1 MALTLRERNRQRVR
15 RDIQDAAWTLFVE
28 RGFAAV
34 TTDEIAAAAGVST
47 STYFRYVAAKED
59 LLLQPLLVS
68 SGEIVATYAARP
80 DAEPVAPALSAA
92 IRERSAEVP
101 DAELGRWRAAMRTA
115 PELSPRVVLIA
126 DADRAELV
134 AIAAGRMGVPDGDVR
149 AGVAVE
155 VVLAAAE
162 YAYRWWLATDDDES
176 LLALITAALDE
187 VLFGSWR

>member
-1 MALTLRERNRQRVR
+1 MALTLRERNRLRVR
-15 RDIQDAAWTLFVE
+15 RDIQEAAWTLFAE

-68 SGEIVATYAARP
+68 SAEIVATYAARA
-80 DAEPVAPALSAA
+80 DDEPVATSLAAA

-126 DADRAELV
+126 DADRATLV
-134 AIAAGRMGVPDGDVR
+134 AIAAGRRGVPDGDVR

-162 YAYRWWLATDDDES
+162 YAYRRWLAVEDQS
-176 LLALITAALDE
+176 LLELIDVALDE
-187 VLFGSWR
+187 VVSGAWR

>member
-1 MALTLRERNRQRVR
+1 MALTLRERNRLRVR
-15 RDIQDAAWTLFVE
+15 RDIQDAAWTLFAE

-68 SGEIVATYAARP
+68 SAEIVATYAARP
-80 DAEPVAPALSAA
+80 DDEPVAPALSAA

-101 DAELGRWRAAMRTA
+101 DAELRHWRAAMRTA
-115 PELSPRVVLIA
+115 PELSPRVVLIT
-126 DADRAELV
+126 DGDRATLV

-149 AGVAVE
+149 AGVPVE

-162 YAYRWWLATDDDES
+162 YAYRRWLAAEGQS
-176 LLALITAALDE
+176 LLELIDAALDE
-187 VLFGSWR
+187 VVSGAWR